1 MWQPAKSLMPVISA
15 LEKVGFGKRLE
26 KMDLNT
32 PLYKDFDPNGVEI
45 SGGEA
50 QKIAIARTWY
60 KDAPIMVLDEPTAAF
75 DPQSEYDIYK
85 NLNDIS
91 KNKTAIFISHRMSSC
106 RFCDRIL
113 VIDHGQLVQDGSHEE
128 LMKNVNGKFYELWNT
143 QEQHYS

>member
-1 MWQPAKSLMPVISA
+1 M
-15 LEKVGFGKRLE
+15 
-26 KMDLNT
+26 
-32 PLYKDFDPNGVEI
+32 
-45 SGGEA
+45 
-50 QKIAIARTWY
+50 
-60 KDAPIMVLDEPTAAF
+60 
-75 DPQSEYDIYK
+75 IYI
-85 NLNDIS
+85 NLNDTS

>member
-1 MWQPAKSLMPVISA
+1 MLFQDFQLFPFGLGQNVAASEKFDAQRVISA

-60 KDAPIMVLDEPTAAF
+60 KDAPIMVLDEATAAF

-85 NLNDIS
+85 F
-91 KNKTAIFISHRMSSC
+91 K
-106 RFCDRIL
+106 
-113 VIDHGQLVQDGSHEE
+113 
-128 LMKNVNGKFYELWNT
+128 
-143 QEQHYS
+143 